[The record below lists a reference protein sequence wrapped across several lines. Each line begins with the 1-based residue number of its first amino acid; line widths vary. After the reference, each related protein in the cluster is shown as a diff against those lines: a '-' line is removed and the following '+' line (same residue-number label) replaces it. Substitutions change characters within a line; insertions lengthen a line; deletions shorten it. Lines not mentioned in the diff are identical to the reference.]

1 MREIVCIQDQMESS
15 FADMAEK
22 RTAESIELHLH
33 RQVWRIQTDIMK
45 NLKLGALNVNLQSV
59 DLRTR

>member
-15 FADMAEK
+15 FEDMAEK
-22 RTAESIELHLH
+22 RTAESIHLH